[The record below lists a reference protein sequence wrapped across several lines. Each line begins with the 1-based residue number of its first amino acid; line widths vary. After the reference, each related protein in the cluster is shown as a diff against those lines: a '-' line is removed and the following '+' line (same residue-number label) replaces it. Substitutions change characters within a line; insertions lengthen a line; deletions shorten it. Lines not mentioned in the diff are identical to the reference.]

1 MSGTTAGRDVVSLA
15 DKGRMS
21 YGIKQLMMHNTKAE
35 EGMNTEE
42 Y

>member
-1 MSGTTAGRDVVSLA
+1 MSGTIAGRDVSLA